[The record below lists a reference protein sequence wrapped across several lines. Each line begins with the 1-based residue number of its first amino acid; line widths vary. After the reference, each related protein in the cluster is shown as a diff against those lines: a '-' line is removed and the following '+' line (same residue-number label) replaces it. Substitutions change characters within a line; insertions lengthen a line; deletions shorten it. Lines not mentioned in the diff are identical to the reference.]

1 MRNRIETAVG
11 IVLLV
16 LAFTII
22 CLAFAAKSHAD
33 PLPPNCQMQP
43 WWRGEAMRMTQR
55 IICDGPIQPDGS
67 WIRKRDFYAPSY
79 YRPVTCNWGY
89 YGGSCYGGYW
99 VDEYDSGIEQYEVRP
114 DNVLPDEPGH
124 IG

>member
-1 MRNRIETAVG
+1 MTDRMKTLFALLWLLAAMLILGAAVG
-11 IVLLV
+11 IK
-16 LAFTII
+16 A
-22 CLAFAAKSHAD
+22 HAD
-33 PLPPNCQMQP
+33 PLPPNCVMQP

-55 IICDGPIQPDGS
+55 IICDGPIRPDGS

-79 YRPVTCNWGY
+79 YKPVTCSWGS

-99 VDEYDSGIEQYEVRP
+99 VDEYDSGIDTYEVRP